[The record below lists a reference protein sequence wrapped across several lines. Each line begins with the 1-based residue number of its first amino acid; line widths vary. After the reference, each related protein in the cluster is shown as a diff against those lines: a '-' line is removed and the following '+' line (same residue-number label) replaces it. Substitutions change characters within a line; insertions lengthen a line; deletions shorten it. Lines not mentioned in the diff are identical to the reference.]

1 VSVDGNKIQ
10 WCTAPAAKAEILQ
23 KIKDKNL

>member
-10 WCTAPAAKAEILQ
+10 WCTAAAAKAEILE
-23 KIKDKNL
+23 KIKEKKL